1 MKFTAE
7 ALKKAH
13 KLFDDDEGDAIE
25 YIQSLEKLKGSDCYH
40 IGNGC
45 WMYEDYCRGY
55 ILKVIGDVVTAIT
68 DSIYEPHN
76 STYYKPKNIVLVA
89 ATDESI
95 VYDGDTLKKLCDA
108 NYD

>member
-1 MKFTAE
+1 MKFTEE
-7 ALKKAH
+7 ALNKA
-13 KLFDDDEGDAIE
+13 KVLFMENTDSLE
-25 YIQSLEKLKGSDCYH
+25 YLQSLEKLKGSDCYH

-55 ILKVIGDVVTAIT
+55 ILKVIGDVITAIT

>member
-25 YIQSLEKLKGSDCYH
+25 YIQSLEKLKGSNYFH
-40 IGNGC
+40 VGNGI
-45 WMYEDYCRGY
+45 WAEEDMGY
-55 ILKVIGDVVTAIT
+55 ILKAVGDVITAVAA
-68 DSIYEPHN
+68 IYEPHCF
-76 STYYKPKNIVLVA
+76 TYCKAKNILLVC